1 MKKINMSLVDF
12 LTKIGAPL
20 VKNILDRSTIL
31 HNPGDPTQPLPLIRT
46 PFMAQTDAIEGIGKV
61 LDRARTA
68 LLNGAMGTGKTLM
81 GIAIAVR
88 EHIVS
93 GRQTSNIVVEAPPT
107 LIEKWERE
115 IVISVAQGFIDVPM
129 EDGTTKRVE
138 VPNGCKVFNC
148 SGSDAISKFQE
159 MESGI
164 HTGLVFWLVADT
176 TVRRHYHTER
186 VIGTGSVATRDL
198 VEKISSKRV
207 ITAGESKCRNSDEA
221 HLARCPKC
229 GSYFKERMREGTYR
243 YLTVE
248 ELQNKRT
255 IRCDA
260 PRFKSFE
267 VDSARRDWR
276 STQPAVDRPR
286 TCGEI
291 FYTNIRNS
299 EAPKSRFLESSL
311 VTGGPLANNRPSVVV
326 EVVSE
331 EDDDTASVSKPHA
344 MSHCVSLAY
353 YAKKKWRNTKLVHML
368 IVDEAHRA
376 KNDGIHG
383 ETTRWLATASQKVV
397 FLTGTLT
404 GGYARDLFYLLWSI
418 SYRELK
424 ARGYSYSDVGRFEAA
439 YGSREIKELI
449 RNDGKVART
458 PRKLPGICSEVYT
471 DFLVSKTVFLDM
483 SDLSLQLPAM
493 NEYLELVEM
502 SEEMEERYTALVK
515 NFRAEMAKVA
525 RKDFK
530 SLSGITSCA
539 IHVWNSWLDRLR
551 ADKIA
556 AKIDKGDGTTQ
567 EIAIEIEDLEIAV
580 TPKEARI
587 IELCQQNKEE
597 GRKTMVFLTYTGE
610 RDCAERLQTRL
621 EANGLKTVILR
632 PKVAA
637 RKREAWIIKNTAD
650 CDVLI
655 TNPELVK
662 EGLDLIQFPT
672 VIDAQPITNLYTHR
686 QAMARP
692 YRPGQTQEVRL
703 HFIGYKA
710 TVQEQLM
717 ALIASKLDSALLAEG
732 DASDSA
738 LFEISYSQDSVLR
751 EMVKAVIAGQDDLLA
766 LTKLGKRQSTEL
778 KYAVDAAT
786 FAKNGGFV
794 VEEVEMVA
802 SSEVT
807 VETETKELITVSD
820 AGEVTVV
827 SYTVTRAVK
836 IGKKVHYVTDVLS
849 ADDLASSTDQM
860 QLCLF

>member
-1 MKKINMSLVDF
+1 LKKIAMNMVDF
-12 LTKIGAPL
+12 LTKYGPRL
-20 VKNILDRSTIL
+20 VADILDRSKTL
-31 HNPGDPTQPLPLIRT
+31 HTPGDPTIPLPLIRT
-46 PFMAQTDAIEGIGKV
+46 PFEAQTDAIEGIGKV
-61 LDRARTA
+61 LDRSRTS
-68 LLNGAMGTGKTLM
+68 LLNGAMGVGKTLM

-93 GRQTSNIVVEAPPT
+93 GRTTTNVIVEAPPT
-107 LIEKWERE
+107 LIEKWARE
-115 IVISVAQGFIDVPM
+115 ITISVSQGFVEFPL
-129 EDGTTKRVE
+129 EDGTTMKIE
-138 VPNGCKVFNC
+138 VPFGSKVFNC

-164 HTGLVFWLVADT
+164 HTGLCFWLIADT
-176 TVRRHYHTER
+176 TVRRHYHTQR
-186 VIGTGSVATRDL
+186 VVGTGGVVRHEEI
-198 VEKISSKRV
+198 EKFVSKRV
-207 ITAGESKCRNSDEA
+207 IDAGGASCRNSDEA
-221 HLARCPKC
+221 YLARCPKC
-229 GSYFKERMREGTYR
+229 GSFFKIKMREGQYR
-243 YLTVE
+243 YLTIA
-248 ELQNKRT
+248 ELQNKRW
-255 IRCDA
+255 IRCNA
-260 PRFKSFE
+260 PRFNSW
-267 VDSARRDWR
+267 DPTNPHHDWR
-276 STQPAVDRPR
+276 STPPAEDKPR

-291 FYTNIRNS
+291 FYTNVRNN
-299 EAPKSRFLESSL
+299 EAPRSRFMESSL
-311 VTGGPLANNRPSVVV
+311 VTGTLANNRSSVVI
-326 EVVSE
+326 ESIEE
-331 EDDDTASVSKPHA
+331 EDDDLVSKPHA

-353 YAKKKWRNTKLVHML
+353 YAKKKWRNSKRVHLLM
-368 IVDEAHRA
+368 VDEAHRA

-383 ETTRWLATASQKVV
+383 ETTRWLATTAQKVV

-439 YGSREIKELI
+439 YGSREVKELI

-483 SDLSLQLPAM
+483 SDLSLELPPM

-502 SEEMEERYTALVK
+502 SEEMEERYTTLVK

-556 AKIDKGDGTTQ
+556 AKIDKGDGTHH
-567 EIAIEIEDLEIAV
+567 EIEIEIEDLEIAV

-587 IELCQQNKEE
+587 IELCQQNKDE
-597 GRKTMVFLTYTGE
+597 GRKSMVFLTYTGE
-610 RDCAERLQTRL
+610 RDCAERLLTRL
-621 EANGLKTVILR
+621 EANGLKAVILR

-672 VIDAQPITNLYTHR
+672 IIDAQPITNLYTHR

-692 YRPGQTQEVRL
+692 YRPGQTKEVRL
-703 HFIGYKA
+703 YYIGYRA

-778 KYAVDAAT
+778 KYAVDART

-794 VEEVEMVA
+794 EDVETVEFT
-802 SSEVT
+802 EIT
-807 VETETKELITVSD
+807 VETETKELVTVSES
-820 AGEVTVV
+820 GEVKVV
-827 SYTVTRAVK
+827 SFTVTRVVK

-849 ADDLASSTDQM
+849 ADDLASSTETM